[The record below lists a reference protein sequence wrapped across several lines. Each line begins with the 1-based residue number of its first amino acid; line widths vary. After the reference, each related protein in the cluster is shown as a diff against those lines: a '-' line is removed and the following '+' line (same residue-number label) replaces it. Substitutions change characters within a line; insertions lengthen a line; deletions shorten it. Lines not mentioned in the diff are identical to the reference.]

1 MHASMELVTL
11 SDNPIAKFA
20 DRLHEATVRVAI
32 HSSLDWSSMIALA
45 ADLVAAGIDGPATV
59 ELACARPDVRSD
71 DCRRL
76 LVAMLNELG
85 LPQTPPDPRVLG
97 HLVDNDDI
105 DSLMAVVTIE
115 DIAGAWLRSR
125 RGADGSDAAGPDE
138 WASELWYSS
147 SWYSD
152 RARTRATVIA
162 MLEQADADDVARIG
176 SGPLENLVV
185 DDESALQWVDEQAR
199 ISPQFRV
206 ALTHAWLWNQLSA
219 DSFDRV
225 QRAAGAPL
233 PNPNR

>member
-1 MHASMELVTL
+1 
-11 SDNPIAKFA
+11 
-20 DRLHEATVRVAI
+20 
-32 HSSLDWSSMIALA
+32 
-45 ADLVAAGIDGPATV
+45 
-59 ELACARPDVRSD
+59 
-71 DCRRL
+71 
-76 LVAMLNELG
+76 MLNELG

-125 RGADGSDAAGPDE
+125 RGADGPDAAGPDE

-206 ALTHAWLWNQLSA
+206 ALTHAWLWNQL
-219 DSFDRV
+219 
-225 QRAAGAPL
+225 
-233 PNPNR
+233 